1 MTRDSGNVTNPEA
14 FLDRAYPRML
24 RVSLVLAVAGSIGA
38 AALFGAAAGAGFAA
52 GSAVTILNFIWL
64 HHAVEALINRMLR
77 QPAMNS
83 RLRMTLAY
91 LGRYALV
98 VLIAYVIFKSS
109 TRAFGAFLAALPLPV
124 LAAMCE
130 AAYEALA
137 NVKDPDSANT

>member
-1 MTRDSGNVTNPEA
+1 MTPASRNNNAEA

-24 RVSLVLAVAGSIGA
+24 RVSIVLAVAGALTA
-38 AALFGAAAGAGFAA
+38 AALFGTAAGAGFVV
-52 GSAVTILNFIWL
+52 GSAVGILNFIWL
-64 HHAVEALINRMLR
+64 HRAVEALIHRMLQ
-77 QPAMNS
+77 QPAVSS
-83 RLRMTLAY
+83 RLRMALAY
-91 LGRYALV
+91 VGRYGLV
-98 VLIAYVIFKSS
+98 AIIAYAIFKSS

>member
-1 MTRDSGNVTNPEA
+1 MTRDSGKLSNSEA

-24 RVSLVLAVAGSIGA
+24 RVSLVLAVAGAIGA
-38 AALFGAAAGAGFAA
+38 AALFGAAAGAGFAV
-52 GSAVTILNFIWL
+52 GSAVSILNFIWL
-64 HHAVEALINRMLR
+64 HRAVEALIHRMLQ

-83 RLRMTLAY
+83 RLRVALAY
-91 LGRYALV
+91 LSRYGLV
-98 VLIAYVIFKSS
+98 VIIAYAIFKSS